1 MLSTTEYRW
10 LACPSP
16 GGAMDYRS
24 GRVLG
29 TILAV
34 LIGLVGCGS
43 SKPSDGPAPES
54 RSTALPEYVA
64 AYRAGYT
71 AGKAV
76 YDSLG
81 KGAAVRETVWGGC
94 TRRAL
99 QAGSAAETDRGSWV
113 RGCLNG
119 VANAPE
125 QLPTGPVTTRTTDV
139 DMLERLRAWAH
150 AHGEAQR
157 VDHAR
162 VLATVQLT
170 EHDYDVELST
180 DYSQGS
186 GKSEAESLART
197 FIEWW
202 DGDHGR
208 KGTARNVLVLGADGK
223 RLTAQR
229 I

>member
-1 MLSTTEYRW
+1 MNH
-10 LACPSP
+10 
-16 GGAMDYRS
+16 RS

-29 TILAV
+29 MTAAA

-43 SKPSDGPAPES
+43 GKPFDGSAPES
-54 RSTALPEYVA
+54 RSSAVPEYVA

-76 YDSLG
+76 YDSSG

-99 QAGSAAETDRGSWV
+99 QAGSAAEVDRGSWV
-113 RGCLNG
+113 QGCLNG

-125 QLPTGPVTTRTTDV
+125 QLPTGPVTKRTTDAE
-139 DMLERLRAWAH
+139 MLERFHIWARAK
-150 AHGEAQR
+150 GGAQQF
-157 VDHAR
+157 DHAR
-162 VLATVQLT
+162 MLAIVQLT
-170 EHDYDVELST
+170 AHDYDVELST
-180 DYSQGS
+180 DYSAGS
-186 GKSEAESLART
+186 GRPGSESLAQS
-197 FIEWW
+197 FVEWW

-208 KGTARNVLVLGADGK
+208 DGTARNVLVLGADGK

>member
-1 MLSTTEYRW
+1 MNQ
-10 LACPSP
+10 
-16 GGAMDYRS
+16 RS
-24 GRVLG
+24 GRLLG
-29 TILAV
+29 TAAAALV
-34 LIGLVGCGS
+34 GLVGCGS
-43 SKPSDGPAPES
+43 GAPSDGPAPES
-54 RSTALPEYVA
+54 RSSAEPAHVV

-76 YDSLG
+76 YDSTG

-99 QAGSAAETDRGSWV
+99 QAGSDAEADRGSWV
-113 RGCLNG
+113 RGCLHG

-125 QLPTGPVTTRTTDV
+125 RLPTGPVTQRTPDAE
-139 DMLERLRAWAH
+139 MLERFRAWARTK
-150 AHGEAQR
+150 GEAPQ

-162 VLATVQLT
+162 VLTVVQLT
-170 EHDYDVELST
+170 EHDYDIELST
-180 DYSQGS
+180 DYPAGS
-186 GKSEAESLART
+186 ATPGAESLARS
-197 FIEWW
+197 FVESW

-208 KGTARNVLVLGADGK
+208 AGTARNVLVLGADEK

>member
-1 MLSTTEYRW
+1 MT
-10 LACPSP
+10 A
-16 GGAMDYRS
+16 A
-24 GRVLG
+24 
-29 TILAV
+29 A

-43 SKPSDGPAPES
+43 GKLFDGPTPES
-54 RSTALPEYVA
+54 RSSAVPEYVA

-76 YDSLG
+76 YDSSG

-99 QAGSAAETDRGSWV
+99 QAGSAAEMDRGSWV

-125 QLPTGPVTTRTTDV
+125 QLPTGPMTKRTTDAK
-139 DMLERLRAWAH
+139 MLERFRAWARTK
-150 AHGEAQR
+150 GDAQQ
-157 VDHAR
+157 VDHVR
-162 VLATVQLT
+162 LLATVQLT
-170 EHDYDVELST
+170 EQDYDVELST
-180 DYSQGS
+180 DYSAGS
-186 GKSEAESLART
+186 GNPGSESLAQS
-197 FIEWW
+197 FVEWW
-202 DGDHGR
+202 DGDHGQD
-208 KGTARNVLVLGADGK
+208 GTARNILVLGADGK

>member
-1 MLSTTEYRW
+1 MNH
-10 LACPSP
+10 
-16 GGAMDYRS
+16 RS

-29 TILAV
+29 MTVAA

-43 SKPSDGPAPES
+43 STSDGSASES
-54 RSTALPEYVA
+54 RSSAVPAYVA

-76 YDSLG
+76 YDSSG

-99 QAGSAAETDRGSWV
+99 QAGSAAEVDRGSWV

-125 QLPTGPVTTRTTDV
+125 QLPTGPVTKRTTDAKL
-139 DMLERLRAWAH
+139 LERFRAWARTK
-150 AHGEAQR
+150 GEAHL
-157 VDHAR
+157 VDHTSML
-162 VLATVQLT
+162 VMVQLT
-170 EHDYDVELST
+170 SHDYDVELST
-180 DYSQGS
+180 DYPTGS
-186 GKSEAESLART
+186 GKPGSESLALT
-197 FIEWW
+197 FVEWW

-208 KGTARNVLVLGADGK
+208 GGIARNVLVLAADGK
-223 RLTAQR
+223 RLTTQR